1 MLGVQEESGRGTSQ
15 CIPPSAELERS
26 YSRYYIESAL
36 GAASSVHKDVEYLH
50 VVRWSSSLAIA
61 VSAERIL
68 FARYPRP

>member
-26 YSRYYIESAL
+26 YSRDYIEGTLS
-36 GAASSVHKDVEYLH
+36 AASSIHKDVEYLD

-68 FARYPRP
+68 FTQCPRP